1 MEKTERLCKVA
12 SPFQVVKPL
21 VSTNRF
27 RLLRPDDDRD
37 ARTSRTEEQ
46 LRATARQQEAVAH
59 LGQQALAGTPV
70 ADLEQAA
77 VAVVAR
83 ILDVEFASVLEFR
96 PESRTLLLRAGV
108 GWSEGSVGRAVVPAD
123 ADSHAGYV
131 LRSSGAVVVEDLA
144 SDTRF
149 GSAPLL
155 AQHGVAS
162 SLSVVVHGKERP
174 FGVLG
179 VHTARRRE
187 FTIHDTHFLQAVAN
201 VLATTVD
208 RARTEAALRQSEEHF
223 RSLIENAS
231 DIVTIV
237 GENGVFRYAS
247 PSVERVL
254 GYKPGDLLERNA
266 FDFVHPDDIP
276 AVAEALSR
284 AIHRPGSPQAAQ
296 LRFRANDGAWRP
308 LGPARRAA
316 GLRAVRRRAAGGGG
330 REPRARRGHVLLD
343 GRGLRG
349 GVRHLVH
356 PDPGGERRGVGRD
369 RGGERH
375 HRAPPLR
382 GGVAAVGGE
391 QPRPRAA
398 RDLWDLPLHPR
409 RAAARGQSGARPDAG
424 LRLGGAAAGR
434 EPGA

>member
-77 VAVVAR
+77 VAIVAR
-83 ILDVEFASVLEFR
+83 ILDVEFTSVLEFR

-208 RARTEAALRQSEEHF
+208 RAQIGR
-223 RSLIENAS
+223 AS
-231 DIVTIV
+231 C
-237 GENGVFRYAS
+237 R
-247 PSVERVL
+247 ERV
-254 GYKPGDLLERNA
+254 
-266 FDFVHPDDIP
+266 
-276 AVAEALSR
+276 
-284 AIHRPGSPQAAQ
+284 
-296 LRFRANDGAWRP
+296 
-308 LGPARRAA
+308 
-316 GLRAVRRRAAGGGG
+316 
-330 REPRARRGHVLLD
+330 
-343 GRGLRG
+343 
-349 GVRHLVH
+349 
-356 PDPGGERRGVGRD
+356 
-369 RGGERH
+369 
-375 HRAPPLR
+375 
-382 GGVAAVGGE
+382 
-391 QPRPRAA
+391 
-398 RDLWDLPLHPR
+398 
-409 RAAARGQSGARPDAG
+409 
-424 LRLGGAAAGR
+424 
-434 EPGA
+434 

>member
-1 MEKTERLCKVA
+1 WGSVISHCGVSTWCLVRDPAHGRGVGVIMEKTERLCKVA

-59 LGQQALAGTPV
+59 LGQQALPGTPV
-70 ADLEQAA
+70 PDLEQ
-77 VAVVAR
+77 
-83 ILDVEFASVLEFR
+83 E
-96 PESRTLLLRAGV
+96 
-108 GWSEGSVGRAVVPAD
+108 
-123 ADSHAGYV
+123 
-131 LRSSGAVVVEDLA
+131 AVVVEYLA

-149 GSAPLL
+149 CSAPLL

-296 LRFRANDGAWRP
+296 LRFRANDGAWR
-308 LGPARRAA
+308 
-316 GLRAVRRRAAGGGG
+316 
-330 REPRARRGHVLLD
+330 LL
-343 GRGLRG
+343 
-349 GVRHLVH
+349 
-356 PDPGGERRGVGRD
+356 ETVGR
-369 RGGERH
+369 
-375 HRAPPLR
+375 APSCTPTCR
-382 GGVAAVGGE
+382 
-391 QPRPRAA
+391 RPR
-398 RDLWDLPLHPR
+398 RM
-409 RAAARGQSGARPDAG
+409 
-424 LRLGGAAAGR
+424 
-434 EPGA
+434 